1 MEYIKEQNHLK
12 NYFQLLKNFFA
23 SSKIVQFIADTRLRR
38 VIRGASPS
46 KYNALIKLLLRVPF
60 SVIFWILYLW
70 WLVFALKSSYPM
82 SHR

>member
-46 KYNALIKLLLRVPF
+46 KYNALIKLLLRVSF
-60 SVIFWILYLW
+60 SVIFG
-70 WLVFALKSSYPM
+70 WLIGYEA
-82 SHR
+82 